1 MSTCSQNMKSGAVA
15 QCSFLHRVCG
25 WPASIISHA
34 RTGQLLYHK
43 QSLSPSNG
51 TSARANAV
59 GHIRFLRRSAAMRH
73 GMRCPLFQHVQ
84 PFLQLTVQ
92 SHNCGDFTYV
102 DTKVDDN
109 RVSDHCHYSGRVH
122 RLIGQH
128 PKEHCNRDR
137 GDPH

>member
-34 RTGQLLYHK
+34 RTEKLLYH
-43 QSLSPSNG
+43 QPSLSPSNG

-59 GHIRFLRRSAAMRH
+59 GHIRLLRRSAAMRN
-73 GMRCPLFQHVQ
+73 GMRCPLCQRVQ
-84 PFLQLTVQ
+84 PFYNTQ
-92 SHNCGDFTYV
+92 SSHIIAAISRYV

-122 RLIGQH
+122 RLIGPN